1 MLTIPTDS
9 LNKFLAIGSIISMVF
24 LMDICLKNYEKAE
37 LAYISA
43 FIKGS
48 EFQEKYK
55 KYSSH
60 VNKGIEA
67 YNNSVK
73 NKVTLSKT
81 EQEKVLAEM
90 DEASL
95 MEPQMEKMSYEV
107 LEVSHN
113 AMLYSRLKYIWI
125 GITFLAL
132 VICLFAAFIGFR
144 GWYLSEKNTIN

>member
-67 YNNSVK
+67 YNNSVE
-73 NKVTLSKT
+73 NKITLSKT

-90 DEASL
+90 DKASL

-107 LEVSHN
+107 LEVSHK